1 VRHDGDVPTTGGD
14 APPALPGRLAE
25 TDLERFTR
33 LVRRLLDVP
42 VSLVVADP
50 QDLPSLHLAVPVV
63 SWVSMPV
70 VDGEGRTLGHLC
82 AVDQR
87 PRAWSEPEVETLR
100 DLAATC
106 STELRLVEAELRSSR
121 ARAEA
126 EELARHSRLLL
137 ALSEALVGPATVDGV
152 TSTVLRVAR
161 EVLETGSCGVL
172 LVDHEHARLQPYVS
186 DEDVLDWLPE
196 RLAAAGLG
204 EEENPPAQ
212 VARTGDP
219 LFVPDLSLLARAE
232 PRITAVFDRQGFRR
246 WAFVPLVTADRR
258 TDGVIAL
265 SWPQPRRF
273 SGDERDSLIAL
284 GRYAG
289 QALQRARLVEDL
301 GDVARTLQEALLT
314 ALPAPEGLEVVARY
328 SPAARAHQVGGDWY
342 DAFVLPD
349 GGTALVIGDVTG
361 HDLGAAAAMGSLRSM
376 LRALAFE
383 HPASP
388 AEAVQRLDRAAAG
401 LGSPPLTTLV
411 CAVIDPPE
419 DAGDGRAV
427 RWTSAGHLPPLLLLP
442 DGRVEELRRSPELL
456 LGVAP
461 ETARSDHVTRVPPG
475 AVLLLYTDGLVER
488 RGEDVDAG
496 VARLAAALGR
506 RAGQDPAGV
515 VAGVLADL
523 LTEEAE
529 DDVAVLAVRVV
540 DRGERPFRVL
550 ASRSAVLPRE
560 AASARRA
567 RQLLSAVLAE
577 VAGAPAGDG
586 VSAEAATTAEL
597 LVSELSTNA
606 VRYGGGTELG
616 VEATVRTTTGGGALL
631 RVEVTDDSPR
641 LPQPRHAAPT
651 EEGGRGLELVA
662 LTASAW
668 GAAGRGPGKVVWF
681 ELELSPR
688 RP

>member
-1 VRHDGDVPTTGGD
+1 MTGED
-14 APPALPGRLAE
+14 APTALPGRVLAE
-25 TDLERFTR
+25 ADLGRFTR

-42 VSLVVADP
+42 LALVVADP

-70 VDGEGRTLGHLC
+70 VDAEGRTLGHLC
-82 AVDQR
+82 AADQR
-87 PRAWSEPEVETLR
+87 PRAWTEPEVETLR

-106 STELRLVEAELRSSR
+106 STELRLVEAEALSSR

-152 TSTVLRVAR
+152 TSTVLQVAR

-172 LVDHEHARLQPYVS
+172 LVDHAHAGLQPYVS
-186 DEDVLDWLPE
+186 EEDVLDWLPE
-196 RLAAAGLG
+196 RLAAAGLSP
-204 EEENPPAQ
+204 EDSFPAQ

-219 LFVPDLSLLARAE
+219 LFVPDLSLLARAD

-273 SGDERDSLIAL
+273 SGDERDSLTAL

-314 ALPAPEGLEVVARY
+314 ALPSPEGLEVVARY

-411 CAVIDPPE
+411 CAVVDPP
-419 DAGDGRAV
+419 DPAGGAGGRTV

-442 DGRVEELRRSPELL
+442 DGRVEELRRCPEVL

-461 ETARSDHVTRVPPG
+461 ETARSDHVIRTPPG

-496 VARLAAALGR
+496 VARLAAALAR
-506 RAGQDPAGV
+506 RAGQAPADV

-523 LTEEAE
+523 LPQQAE
-529 DDVAVLAVRVV
+529 DDVAVLAVRV
-540 DRGERPFRVL
+540 DDPG
-550 ASRSAVLPRE
+550 
-560 AASARRA
+560 
-567 RQLLSAVLAE
+567 
-577 VAGAPAGDG
+577 
-586 VSAEAATTAEL
+586 AEAA
-597 LVSELSTNA
+597 
-606 VRYGGGTELG
+606 GC
-616 VEATVRTTTGGGALL
+616 
-631 RVEVTDDSPR
+631 
-641 LPQPRHAAPT
+641 
-651 EEGGRGLELVA
+651 
-662 LTASAW
+662 
-668 GAAGRGPGKVVWF
+668 GPGEVVWR
-681 ELELSPR
+681 ELELSP
-688 RP
+688 PPP